1 MNDDDVFARRW
12 VLSEDE
18 LLRMLWR
25 CNAGENP
32 DVVLLEL
39 YVQRSSARRNPGPF
53 SARTTTRPKAHRHH
67 RRAGR

>member
-1 MNDDDVFARRW
+1 MNDDVFARRW

-39 YVQRSSARRNPGPF
+39 HAERLPARRNPGPF
-53 SARTTTRPKAHRHH
+53 TARSARPKPHRHH
-67 RRAGR
+67 RHRAAR